1 MDVSKQE
8 KLNILFEQIQLPS
21 EMKEDFLDAELR
33 QLQIYK
39 KSKIWHF
46 HIDVKNVLPV
56 TTYQVFEA
64 NLKNA
69 FKHVASTELTI
80 YSKEL
85 CQDPEIIGSYW
96 TTFMNNCENLSPG
109 YKDIVAD
116 QTPQID
122 NQNLILTV
130 RNETEANLIK
140 KRLEKEFQQYCSK
153 VGLPQFF
160 FKLELRSVEA
170 DVHKFK
176 EQKALE
182 DQEIIMKT
190 VKEQE
195 ERTQNGKDKEQNK
208 PISFGYPIQDDP
220 VRMDSVVEEE
230 RRIVLQGY
238 VFDSEVRELRSGRSL
253 LILKVTDYTDSF
265 QVKMFSKND
274 EDANLFSRVEK
285 GIWIKARGSIQTDMY
300 TNELAMMANDIQEI
314 KVALKADTA
323 EENEK
328 RVELHAHTTMSQ
340 LDAVVSPTRLIEQ
353 ASKWGHEAIA
363 ITDHAGV
370 QGFPEAHAAGEKNG
384 IKVIYGVEAN
394 LVDDGVPIAY
404 NTTDVNLD
412 SATYVV
418 YDVETTGLSAVYDRI
433 IELAGVKIKD
443 GEIIDRFERF
453 ANPHHPLSQTTIQL
467 TGITDEMVKDAPEIE
482 DVLKDFYEWSKD
494 CIFVAHNASF
504 DIGFLNAGYKQIKYE
519 KVSNPVIDTLELA
532 RFILPELKNHR
543 LNTLCKHFDIEL
555 TQHHRAIYDAEATG
569 YLFWKL
575 LQLVQEKEIY
585 NHNELNNHMGEG
597 NSYQRSRPHHC
608 TLIAQNDVG
617 LKNIY
622 KLVSYSHIH
631 YFYRM
636 PRIPRSLLEKY
647 REGILIG
654 TACNQGEVFET
665 ILQKSEDEAEKV
677 AEFYDYIE
685 VQPPA
690 NYAHLLASDLVQNEA
705 QILEVIQK
713 ITELGEKLE
722 KPVVAT
728 GNVHYIDDHEKI
740 YRQILI
746 KSQAGNPL
754 NRQPLPDTPFRTT
767 NEMLDCFSFLG
778 EEKAKEIVVKNSQF
792 IANQVEDISPV
803 KEDLYTP
810 NIEGADEEVRQLSY
824 DTAHELYGS
833 PLPEV
838 VQNRLE
844 KELTSIIDNG
854 FAVIYLISHKLVK
867 KSLDDGYLVGSRG
880 SVGSSFVATM
890 MEITEVNPLPPHYVC
905 TNCNQ
910 SEFITDGS
918 SASGFDLPD
927 KNCPSC
933 GLPYVK
939 DGQDI
944 PFETF
949 LGFKGDKVPD
959 IDLNFS
965 GEYQPQAHN
974 YTKELFG
981 EDYVY
986 RAGTI
991 GTIAQKTAFG
1001 YVKGYASDHDLIIKN
1016 AEVDRLVHGCTGV
1029 KRTTG
1034 QHPGGIIVVPSD
1046 KEIYDFTPIQF
1057 PADDRTSEWKT
1068 THFDFHSIDNNL
1080 LKLDILGHDDPTV
1093 IRMLQDL
1100 SELNPKEI
1108 PIADE
1113 EVMKIFGG
1121 TESLGVTPEQIGCK
1135 TGTLGVPEFGT
1146 RFVRQMLED
1155 TKPSTFAELV
1165 IISGLSHGTDVWLG
1179 NAEELINDGI
1189 CNLADVIGC
1198 RDDIMVY
1205 LMHKGLDASLAFK
1218 IMEFVR
1224 KGRGLEDEWI
1234 AEMRKHDVPDWYIQ
1248 SCLKIKY
1255 MFPKAHAVAYVLMA
1269 VRIAYFK
1276 VHYPIFFYAAYYS
1289 IRAADF
1295 ELDTMIKD
1303 SNALRERIKEIESK
1317 GNDASPKEKNLLT
1330 VLEITLEMK
1339 ERGFSIQPVDLYKSS
1354 ATEFI
1359 VEDNTLIPPFN
1370 AVDGLGTN
1378 AALNIVKAREQGE
1391 FLSKEDLRER
1401 SRISKTVLEYLDQ
1414 HGCLD
1419 GMEEKN
1425 QLSLF

>member
-519 KVSNPVIDTLELA
+519 KVSNP
-532 RFILPELKNHR
+532 
-543 LNTLCKHFDIEL
+543 
-555 TQHHRAIYDAEATG
+555 
-569 YLFWKL
+569 
-575 LQLVQEKEIY
+575 
-585 NHNELNNHMGEG
+585 
-597 NSYQRSRPHHC
+597 
-608 TLIAQNDVG
+608 
-617 LKNIY
+617 
-622 KLVSYSHIH
+622 
-631 YFYRM
+631 
-636 PRIPRSLLEKY
+636 
-647 REGILIG
+647 
-654 TACNQGEVFET
+654 
-665 ILQKSEDEAEKV
+665 
-677 AEFYDYIE
+677 
-685 VQPPA
+685 
-690 NYAHLLASDLVQNEA
+690 
-705 QILEVIQK
+705 
-713 ITELGEKLE
+713 
-722 KPVVAT
+722 
-728 GNVHYIDDHEKI
+728 
-740 YRQILI
+740 
-746 KSQAGNPL
+746 
-754 NRQPLPDTPFRTT
+754 
-767 NEMLDCFSFLG
+767 
-778 EEKAKEIVVKNSQF
+778 
-792 IANQVEDISPV
+792 
-803 KEDLYTP
+803 
-810 NIEGADEEVRQLSY
+810 
-824 DTAHELYGS
+824 
-833 PLPEV
+833 
-838 VQNRLE
+838 
-844 KELTSIIDNG
+844 
-854 FAVIYLISHKLVK
+854 
-867 KSLDDGYLVGSRG
+867 
-880 SVGSSFVATM
+880 
-890 MEITEVNPLPPHYVC
+890 
-905 TNCNQ
+905 
-910 SEFITDGS
+910 
-918 SASGFDLPD
+918 
-927 KNCPSC
+927 
-933 GLPYVK
+933 
-939 DGQDI
+939 
-944 PFETF
+944 
-949 LGFKGDKVPD
+949 
-959 IDLNFS
+959 
-965 GEYQPQAHN
+965 
-974 YTKELFG
+974 
-981 EDYVY
+981 
-986 RAGTI
+986 
-991 GTIAQKTAFG
+991 
-1001 YVKGYASDHDLIIKN
+1001 
-1016 AEVDRLVHGCTGV
+1016 
-1029 KRTTG
+1029 
-1034 QHPGGIIVVPSD
+1034 
-1046 KEIYDFTPIQF
+1046 
-1057 PADDRTSEWKT
+1057 
-1068 THFDFHSIDNNL
+1068 
-1080 LKLDILGHDDPTV
+1080 
-1093 IRMLQDL
+1093 
-1100 SELNPKEI
+1100 
-1108 PIADE
+1108 
-1113 EVMKIFGG
+1113 
-1121 TESLGVTPEQIGCK
+1121 
-1135 TGTLGVPEFGT
+1135 
-1146 RFVRQMLED
+1146 
-1155 TKPSTFAELV
+1155 
-1165 IISGLSHGTDVWLG
+1165 
-1179 NAEELINDGI
+1179 
-1189 CNLADVIGC
+1189 
-1198 RDDIMVY
+1198 
-1205 LMHKGLDASLAFK
+1205 
-1218 IMEFVR
+1218 
-1224 KGRGLEDEWI
+1224 
-1234 AEMRKHDVPDWYIQ
+1234 
-1248 SCLKIKY
+1248 
-1255 MFPKAHAVAYVLMA
+1255 
-1269 VRIAYFK
+1269 
-1276 VHYPIFFYAAYYS
+1276 
-1289 IRAADF
+1289 
-1295 ELDTMIKD
+1295 
-1303 SNALRERIKEIESK
+1303 
-1317 GNDASPKEKNLLT
+1317 
-1330 VLEITLEMK
+1330 
-1339 ERGFSIQPVDLYKSS
+1339 
-1354 ATEFI
+1354 
-1359 VEDNTLIPPFN
+1359 
-1370 AVDGLGTN
+1370 
-1378 AALNIVKAREQGE
+1378 
-1391 FLSKEDLRER
+1391 
-1401 SRISKTVLEYLDQ
+1401 
-1414 HGCLD
+1414 
-1419 GMEEKN
+1419 
-1425 QLSLF
+1425 